1 MRSQKQEPPRRR
13 SSAKWAQIVD
23 EWRGSGLT
31 VKDFAASRGIPARR
45 LSWWRWH
52 FGLEG
57 SVTPAPP
64 SRLRLVPVDVAPP
77 MPVPSTPLPTPSAP
91 AVPAWELTT
100 ARGDVLRVYQAADRA
115 ALDAALSAMLPRGDR
130 R

>member
-1 MRSQKQEPPRRR
+1 V
-13 SSAKWAQIVD
+13 A

-31 VKDFAASRGIPARR
+31 VKDFAASRGVPAGR
-45 LSWWRWH
+45 LSWWQWH
-52 FGLEG
+52 FALEEG

-64 SRLRLVPVDVAPP
+64 SGLRLVPVDVAPP
-77 MPVPSTPLPTPSAP
+77 ASAPTPSLPIPSAP

-115 ALDAALSAMLPRGDR
+115 TLDAALSAMLSRGDR
-130 R
+130 E